1 MHNVWVRC
9 FSHFLREPFFKSR
22 QNPRVDF
29 FLRQEKTW
37 KDSKR
42 RFSIYCSGVLC
53 SMDCLQLLF
62 IPIEEAVSWTWCFL
76 TRKIRP
82 RNRSFFMT
90 SKFESKCLQKFYI
103 SSKHEKECYMK
114 TTSYLEEP
122 NRHFCQHFMRR
133 TTQQTFSAINLASQ
147 QKTTKLFFS
156 SQVRKQFKLLAVPF
170 KSLRCCLRSDKLV
183 NCHVWK
189 FCKDLF
195 LNFRVIWSVN
205 QIVLFNVFLSDF
217 VRDHFVWYIKTIIL
231 FIHSYYANALLPQR
245 LGFFDFV
252 NITVLSVLRQQSVLI

>member
-1 MHNVWVRC
+1 MSSV
-9 FSHFLREPFFKSR
+9 FFPFFRERSFKSR

-29 FLRQEKTW
+29 LSGKKRLRRIQN
-37 KDSKR
+37 
-42 RFSIYCSGVLC
+42 GVL
-53 SMDCLQLLF
+53 SFVVDGLF
-62 IPIEEAVSWTWCFL
+62 TTPVYSRRRSRFL
-76 TRKIRP
+76 NSAFPNKKIWHKS
-82 RNRSFFMT
+82 RSLFMT
-90 SKFESKCLQKFYI
+90 NKFESKCLQKFYV

-183 NCHVWK
+183 NCHV
-189 FCKDLF
+189 
-195 LNFRVIWSVN
+195 
-205 QIVLFNVFLSDF
+205 
-217 VRDHFVWYIKTIIL
+217 
-231 FIHSYYANALLPQR
+231 
-245 LGFFDFV
+245 
-252 NITVLSVLRQQSVLI
+252 